1 MEINFYTNNFYSDVN
16 YTMNVN
22 KNDHLLTKQF
32 TLVTNDEQESKI
44 KAIKILKEDYNIDYD
59 INLIEFERLAIS
71 DSLPTKEEVFLQF
84 KNYLKS
90 NIERVNRIHQDKL
103 KESIETINDI
113 TELEKFAQNLDNL
126 IGVNI
131 KNENERTIR

>member
-32 TLVTNDEQESKI
+32 TLVTNDQQESKL

-90 NIERVNRIHQDKL
+90 NIKRVNIIHQDEL

-113 TELEKFAQNLDNL
+113 TELEKFAKNLDKL
-126 IGVNI
+126 IRVNI
-131 KNENERTIR
+131 

>member
-32 TLVTNDEQESKI
+32 TLVTNDQQESKL

-90 NIERVNRIHQDKL
+90 NIKRVNIIHQDEL
-103 KESIETINDI
+103 KESIETINDT
-113 TELEKFAQNLDNL
+113 TELEKFAKNLDNL
-126 IGVNI
+126 IRVNI
-131 KNENERTIR
+131 